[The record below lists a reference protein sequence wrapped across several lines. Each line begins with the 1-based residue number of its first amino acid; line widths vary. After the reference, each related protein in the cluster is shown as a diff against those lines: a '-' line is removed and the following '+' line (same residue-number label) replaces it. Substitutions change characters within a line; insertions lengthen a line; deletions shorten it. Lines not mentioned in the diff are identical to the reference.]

1 MSLTS
6 QNAAQARSST
16 SEEVD
21 LDELCINTIRTLSM
35 DAVQKAN
42 SGHPG
47 TPMALAPV
55 AYALWQQFLRYDPK
69 EPTWP
74 NRDRFVLSNGHASML
89 LYSLIH
95 LAGVQAKDGPAL
107 SLDDIKQFRQ
117 LDSKCPGHPE
127 YGLTVGVET
136 TTGPLGQGCGNSV
149 GIAIASRWPAA
160 HFNRPGFA
168 LFDYDV
174 YALCGDGDM
183 MEGISNEAASLAG
196 HLKLG
201 NLCWIYDNNQITIEG
216 HTDLAFGDD
225 VGARFKAYG
234 WHVEHVGDANDR
246 EWLAQAYAAFK
257 AKNDAPT
264 LIVVD
269 SHIGFGA
276 PHKQDTAGA
285 HGEPLGAD
293 EIKLAKKS
301 YGWPEDS
308 SFLVPDGV
316 QAHFAAGVGKRG
328 AKARADWSKE
338 MAAYRAKYPEL
349 AEQVDTMLKGEAPKG
364 WDAALPGFPADAKG
378 IASRDSSAT
387 VFNAIAQHHP
397 WYIGGSADLAP
408 STKTRLTF
416 EGAGDLEPGTP
427 GGRNMHFGIRE
438 HAMGAVVNGM
448 VLSGVRASGS
458 TFLIFSDYMKNPIRL
473 AALMELPAIHVFTH
487 DSIGL
492 GEDGPTHQSI
502 EQLAGLRAIPRLVI
516 LRPGDANEVVE
527 AWRVIV
533 GLKHQPACLVLSRQA
548 LPTLDRSRYAP
559 AAGVARGAYVLADA
573 KPGKPEV
580 ILMGTGSELSLCV
593 EAYEALAREGIAAR
607 VVSMPSWELFEA
619 QDAAYRDSVLP
630 TDVTARVSVEA
641 ASPIGWDRY
650 VGRDGAKIAMNGFGG
665 SAPAKDLFKKF
676 GFTPDK
682 VVAAAKQQ
690 LAKSRTRT

>member
-1 MSLTS
+1 
-6 QNAAQARSST
+6 
-16 SEEVD
+16 
-21 LDELCINTIRTLSM
+21 
-35 DAVQKAN
+35 
-42 SGHPG
+42 
-47 TPMALAPV
+47 
-55 AYALWQQFLRYDPK
+55 
-69 EPTWP
+69 
-74 NRDRFVLSNGHASML
+74 
-89 LYSLIH
+89 
-95 LAGVQAKDGPAL
+95 
-107 SLDDIKQFRQ
+107 
-117 LDSKCPGHPE
+117 
-127 YGLTVGVET
+127 
-136 TTGPLGQGCGNSV
+136 
-149 GIAIASRWPAA
+149 
-160 HFNRPGFA
+160 
-168 LFDYDV
+168 
-174 YALCGDGDM
+174 
-183 MEGISNEAASLAG
+183 
-196 HLKLG
+196 
-201 NLCWIYDNNQITIEG
+201 
-216 HTDLAFGDD
+216 
-225 VGARFKAYG
+225 
-234 WHVEHVGDANDR
+234 
-246 EWLAQAYAAFK
+246 
-257 AKNDAPT
+257 
-264 LIVVD
+264 
-269 SHIGFGA
+269 
-276 PHKQDTAGA
+276 
-285 HGEPLGAD
+285 
-293 EIKLAKKS
+293 
-301 YGWPEDS
+301 
-308 SFLVPDGV
+308 
-316 QAHFAAGVGKRG
+316 
-328 AKARADWSKE
+328 

-349 AEQVDTMLKGEAPKG
+349 AEQIDAMLKGEPPKG
-364 WDAALPGFPADAKG
+364 WDAALPSFPADAKG
-378 IASRDSSAT
+378 IATRDSSAT
-387 VFNAIAQHHP
+387 VINAIAKRFP

-416 EGAGDLEPGTP
+416 EGAGDLEAGTP

-473 AALMELPAIHVFTH
+473 AALMDLPAIHVFTH

-502 EQLAGLRAIPRLVI
+502 EQLAGLRAIPRLVT

-607 VVSMPSWELFEA
+607 VVSMPSWELFEE